1 MPLAIT
7 TRSYDNARTGT
18 TVDERLLTPQSVGT
32 RGVRRA
38 FSLTMRGDRRGI
50 EAQPLALPAVQLA
63 DGSQHDVIYLADMVN
78 QIWAFDAATGQQLW
92 MRTLATP
99 VTGEQAIDFYQIN
112 DHWGVLSTPVID
124 AGAGI
129 MYVVAWTSP
138 DRSGS
143 WTSAVYQCYAVS
155 IQNGQDVHPPVNL
168 EGATYNAGHGRP
180 VQRFRAAQR
189 KQRAAL
195 LLTTVNGVSTVFIGF
210 GSIQE
215 TSQDARGWVLA
226 CSTEPFASS
235 AAWCSTAAGFG
246 GGIWHGAGGLVADS
260 EGLIYAMTGNGTF
273 DGVTDFS
280 ESFVKLRY
288 TPPSAGAAASLTLVD
303 WWTPFT
309 DRARVAAGAPAVVA
323 DVAHVPGA
331 ALPDEAHAVASN
343 YRAYAIHAQQRAQA
357 AGVQLRT
364 VEELAAAP
372 PEAAAAL
379 TAATAPQAA
388 AAPAAAAP
396 EAAAAPAAGMAMGE
410 WDDMDLASG
419 GPVLV
424 ASLGLVLGAGK
435 DGVVY
440 VLAQN
445 NMGRTA
451 PADLVHPAG
460 NYAKLRSSPI
470 FFTYFPPP
478 LNPAP
483 ADIRTLNVLWAG
495 QTHHLHGNAVYWD
508 SPDHGPVV
516 FCWGEN
522 GNLRAWAL
530 QQNGSLRYLACS
542 AEVASAQ
549 SPVPPGGMPGGMISV
564 SANQG
569 VAKTGVVW
577 ASIPY
582 EDANQMVSP
591 GRLLAYDASTFGR
604 FGDGSGSLRVLWDS
618 QDWNLTFSHNKF
630 NRPIVFNGRVYVPT
644 YDDRV
649 DVYELV

>member
-18 TVDERLLTPQSVGT
+18 TVDEQLLIPQSVGT

-63 DGSQHDVIYLADMVN
+63 DGSQHDVIYLADMAN

-99 VTGEQAIDFYQIN
+99 VNGEQAIDSYQIN

-168 EGATYNAGHGRP
+168 EGATYNAGHGTP
-180 VQRFRAAQR
+180 VQQFRAVQR

-246 GGIWHGAGGLVADS
+246 GGIWHGAGGLAADG

-280 ESFVKLRY
+280 ESVLKLRY

-309 DRARVAAGAPAVVA
+309 DKARVAAGAPAVVA
-323 DVAHVPGA
+323 DVAHVPGEA
-331 ALPDEAHAVASN
+331 VPDEAHAVASN
-343 YRAYAIHAQQRAQA
+343 YRAYAVHAQQRAQA

-372 PEAAAAL
+372 AEAVPAVAPEAAAL
-379 TAATAPQAA
+379 Q
-388 AAPAAAAP
+388 
-396 EAAAAPAAGMAMGE
+396 AAAAPAAGMAMGE

-424 ASLGLVLGAGK
+424 GSLNLVLGAGK
-435 DGVVY
+435 DGVLY
-440 VLAQN
+440 VLAQD

-451 PADLVHPAG
+451 SADLINPAG

-470 FFTYFPPP
+470 FFTYFPPT

-495 QTHHLHGNAVYWD
+495 QTHHLHGNAVFWD
-508 SPDHGPVV
+508 SPDRGPVV

-530 QQNGSLRYLACS
+530 RQNGSLQYLACS

-569 VAKTGVVW
+569 VAETGVVW

-582 EDANQMVSP
+582 KDANQMVSP
-591 GRLLAYDASTFGR
+591 GRLLAYDASTFGK
-604 FGDGSGSLRVLWDS
+604 FGDGSGQLRVLWDS

>member
-18 TVDERLLTPQSVGT
+18 TVDEQVLTPQSVGT

-50 EAQPLALPAVQLA
+50 EAQPLALPAVRLA
-63 DGSQHDVIYLADMVN
+63 DGSQHDVIYLADMAN

-92 MRTLATP
+92 KRTLATP
-99 VTGEQAIDFYQIN
+99 VNGEQAIDYYQIN

-129 MYVVAWTSP
+129 MYVVAWISP
-138 DRSGS
+138 DGSGS
-143 WTSAVYQCYAVS
+143 WTTAAYQCYAVS

-168 EGATYNAGHGRP
+168 EGATYNAGNGTP
-180 VQRFRAAQR
+180 VQKFRSAQR

-215 TSQDARGWVLA
+215 TSRDARGWVLA

-235 AAWCSTAAGFG
+235 AAWCSTAAGYG
-246 GGIWHGAGGLVADS
+246 GGIWHGAGGLAADS
-260 EGLIYAMTGNGTF
+260 QGLIYAMTGNGTF

-288 TPPSAGAAASLTLVD
+288 TPPSAGAAASLALVD

-309 DRARVAAGAPAVVA
+309 DKARVAAGAPAVVA
-323 DVAHVPGA
+323 DVAHVAGA
-331 ALPDEAHAVASN
+331 AIPDEELAVASN
-343 YRAYAIHAQQRAQA
+343 YRAYAVHAQQRAQA
-357 AGVQLRT
+357 AGVQLHA

-372 PEAAAAL
+372 PEAAA
-379 TAATAPQAA
+379 
-388 AAPAAAAP
+388 PAAVAP
-396 EAAAAPAAGMAMGE
+396 EAAAPPPAGMAMGE
-410 WDDMDLASG
+410 WNDMDLASG

-424 ASLGLVLGAGK
+424 TSLNLLLGAGK

-440 VLAQN
+440 VLSPN

-451 PADLVHPAG
+451 PADLIHPAG

-470 FFTYFPPP
+470 FFTYFPPT

-495 QTHHLHGNAVYWD
+495 MTHHLHGNAVFWD

-530 QQNGSLRYLACS
+530 RQNGSLQYLACS

-569 VAKTGVVW
+569 VAETGVVW

-582 EDANQMVSP
+582 KDANQMVSP

>member
-1 MPLAIT
+1 VQQF
-7 TRSYDNARTGT
+7 RSAR
-18 TVDERLLTPQSVGT
+18 
-32 RGVRRA
+32 
-38 FSLTMRGDRRGI
+38 
-50 EAQPLALPAVQLA
+50 
-63 DGSQHDVIYLADMVN
+63 
-78 QIWAFDAATGQQLW
+78 
-92 MRTLATP
+92 
-99 VTGEQAIDFYQIN
+99 
-112 DHWGVLSTPVID
+112 
-124 AGAGI
+124 
-129 MYVVAWTSP
+129 
-138 DRSGS
+138 
-143 WTSAVYQCYAVS
+143 
-155 IQNGQDVHPPVNL
+155 
-168 EGATYNAGHGRP
+168 
-180 VQRFRAAQR
+180 R

-210 GSIQE
+210 GSVQE
-215 TSQDARGWVLA
+215 TSKDARGWVLA
-226 CSTEPFASS
+226 CSTEPFAFS

-246 GGIWHGAGGLVADS
+246 GGIWNGGGGLAADS

-280 ESFVKLRY
+280 ESFIKLRY
-288 TPPSAGAAASLTLVD
+288 TPPSAGTAASLALVD

-309 DRARVAAGAPAVVA
+309 DKARVAAAAPAVVA
-323 DVAHVPGA
+323 DLVRVPGEA
-331 ALPDEAHAVASN
+331 IPDEASAVASN
-343 YRAYAIHAQQRAQA
+343 YRAYAVHAQQRAQA

-364 VEELAAAP
+364 VEELAVAP
-372 PEAAAAL
+372 PEAAAAPV
-379 TAATAPQAA
+379 T
-388 AAPAAAAP
+388 
-396 EAAAAPAAGMAMGE
+396 GMAMGE

-424 ASLGLVLGAGK
+424 ASLNVMLGAGK
-435 DGVVY
+435 DGVLY
-440 VLAQN
+440 VLAQDK
-445 NMGRTA
+445 MGRTA
-451 PADLVHPAG
+451 PADLINPAG

-483 ADIRTLNVLWAG
+483 DDIRTLNVMWAG
-495 QTHHLHGNAVYWD
+495 QTHHLHGNAVFWD
-508 SPDHGPVV
+508 SPDRGPVV

-530 QQNGSLRYLACS
+530 RQNGSLQYLACS

-569 VAKTGVVW
+569 VAETGVVW

-582 EDANQMVSP
+582 KDANQMVSP
-591 GRLLAYDASTFGR
+591 GRLLAYDASTFGT
-604 FGDGSGSLRVLWDS
+604 FGDGSGQLRVLWDS

-649 DVYELV
+649 DVYELA

>member
-7 TRSYDNARTGT
+7 TRSYDNSRTGT
-18 TVDERLLTPQSVGT
+18 TVDEQVLTPQSVGT

-38 FSLTMRGDRRGI
+38 FSLTMTGDRRGI
-50 EAQPLALPAVQLA
+50 EAQPLALPAVQLT
-63 DGSQHDVIYLADMVN
+63 DGSQHDVIYLADMAN
-78 QIWAFDAATGQQLW
+78 QIWAFDAATGQKLW

-99 VTGEQAIDFYQIN
+99 VTGEQAIDAYQIN

-138 DRSGS
+138 DRTGS

-155 IQNGQDVHPPVNL
+155 IQNGQDVHPPVTL
-168 EGATYNAGHGRP
+168 EGAVYDAGHGTP
-180 VQRFRAAQR
+180 VQQFRSARR

-210 GSIQE
+210 GSVQE
-215 TSQDARGWVLA
+215 TSKDARGWVLA
-226 CSTEPFASS
+226 CSTEPFAFS

-246 GGIWHGAGGLVADS
+246 GGIWNGGGGLAADS

-280 ESFVKLRY
+280 ESFIKLRY
-288 TPPSAGAAASLTLVD
+288 TPPSAGTAASLALVD

-309 DRARVAAGAPAVVA
+309 DKARVAAAAPAVVA
-323 DVAHVPGA
+323 DLVRVPGEA
-331 ALPDEAHAVASN
+331 IPDEASAVASN
-343 YRAYAIHAQQRAQA
+343 YRAYAVHAQQRAQA

-364 VEELAAAP
+364 VEELAVAP
-372 PEAAAAL
+372 PEAAAAPV
-379 TAATAPQAA
+379 T
-388 AAPAAAAP
+388 
-396 EAAAAPAAGMAMGE
+396 GMAMGE

-424 ASLGLVLGAGK
+424 ASLNVMLGAGK
-435 DGVVY
+435 DGVLY
-440 VLAQN
+440 VLAQDK
-445 NMGRTA
+445 MGRTA
-451 PADLVHPAG
+451 PADLINPAG

-470 FFTYFPPP
+470 FFTYFPPS

-483 ADIRTLNVLWAG
+483 DDIRTLNVMWAG
-495 QTHHLHGNAVYWD
+495 QTHHLHGNAVFWD
-508 SPDHGPVV
+508 SPDRGPVV

-530 QQNGSLRYLACS
+530 RQNGSLRYLACS

-569 VAKTGVVW
+569 VAETGVVW

-582 EDANQMVSP
+582 KDANQMVSP
-591 GRLLAYDASTFGR
+591 GRLLAYDASTFGT
-604 FGDGSGSLRVLWDS
+604 FGDGSGQLRVLWDS

-649 DVYELV
+649 DVYELA